1 MVVTKIRQSVG
12 TRFILATF
20 FSLAVLVFF
29 SYVFSA
35 WYMVDSTQ
43 EKLLEDYESAMEFT
57 VKQIDRYQEDIVLFS
72 GLICADS
79 KLQKIMNEL
88 EDLSEPEKIKK
99 SIETFEILR
108 NYELFRNDC
117 VGIQIIMNNGDVY
130 TSDSYNKTSLR
141 VTGDDLWYEKT
152 LEREE
157 KRLFLEPHVLNIKNN
172 QYDNVIT
179 YCCDIGNYYSNK
191 EKCGKLLLHLQ
202 QSTFDDMVYKVDSDS
217 SWCAILNSDGDVLA
231 ESGKKREEVK
241 VYLEELTEEQKVLQ
255 LDEGWILYNNELDC
269 GLQFVMYMSKDRLHD
284 EERGIFL
291 FYAML
296 FLICLIVTVLVII
309 PVSRGV
315 SKPIKALSH
324 AARQVS
330 EGHLDVHIKAESS
343 DEIGTLT
350 EIFNHMTSSLETQ
363 MKTIKQAEREKADLK
378 MDILMAQI
386 NPHFIYNTLN
396 SAIYLSK
403 VGENRKAERLLQL
416 FILILQNN
424 MKSGPEGIITT
435 LEGEVRYVQDY
446 IELQKIRY
454 PERFDFILN
463 VDPELYY
470 QSIPRLMLQPL
481 IENAL
486 NHGVL
491 VREFGTIELNIWQEN
506 NYLYFQ
512 VKDDG
517 EGMDEDVLDAVKE
530 KTKTNYKRSSAK
542 IHSISI
548 ENICQRLELFYKNQY
563 RFEIKSV
570 VNEGTEILISFP
582 IEFVSLEGGSYEEKN
597 TN

>member
-1 MVVTKIRQSVG
+1 MLKKIKQSVG

-20 FSLAVLVFF
+20 FLLAGLVFF

-35 WYMVDSTQ
+35 WYMVDATQ

-57 VKQIDRYQEDIVLFS
+57 VKQIERYQEDLVQFA

-79 KLQKIMNEL
+79 ELQEIMNEL
-88 EDLSEPEKIKK
+88 EDLSETEKIKK
-99 SIETFEILR
+99 AIEIHGILR
-108 NYELFRNDC
+108 DYELFRNDC
-117 VGIQIIMNNGDVY
+117 IGIQILMDNGEVY
-130 TSDSYNKTSLR
+130 TSDTYNKTSFH
-141 VTGDDLWYEKT
+141 VIGQNSWYEKT
-152 LEREE
+152 FKREE
-157 KRLFLEPHVLNIKNN
+157 KRLFLEPHELMIKKS

-191 EKCGKLLLHLQ
+191 EKGGKLLLHLY
-202 QSTFDDMVYKVDSDS
+202 QSTFDDMVYKVDTDS
-217 SWCAILNSDGDVLA
+217 SWCAILNSDGEVLA

-241 VYLEELTEEQKVLQ
+241 AYLEELTEEQKILQ
-255 LDEGWILYNNELDC
+255 LEEGWILYNHELDC
-269 GLQFVMYMSKDRLHD
+269 GLQFVMYMSKDRLHN
-284 EERGIFL
+284 EEQGIFL
-291 FYAML
+291 FYTML
-296 FLICLIVTVLVII
+296 FFICLVVTVFVII

-330 EGHLDVHIKAESS
+330 EGHLDVHIRAESS

-350 EIFNHMTSSLETQ
+350 EIFNHMTSSLEKQ
-363 MKTIKQAEREKADLK
+363 METIKQAEREKADLK

-403 VGENRKAERLLQL
+403 VGANRKAERLLQL

-454 PERFDFILN
+454 PDRFEFILN
-463 VDPELYY
+463 VDSELYD

-491 VREFGTIELNIWQEN
+491 AREFGSIELNIWREN
-506 NYLYFQ
+506 NALYFQ

-530 KTKTNYKRSSAK
+530 KTKTNYKRSSSK

-570 VNEGTEILISFP
+570 VHEGTEILISFP
-582 IEFVSLEGGSYEEKN
+582 IEFISPEGGSYEENN
-597 TN
+597 TY